1 MQRSVGAL
9 TLCFAAAFAH
19 GFVLAPHRLA
29 SVARPPPRAV
39 AVQQATAPRTVVV
52 TDMDETLIASKSTGY
67 IIQFLVNYGAFLRLA
82 VSLPFAAVR
91 QPRSP
96 AGAPQAAT
104 PCPTGA
110 HRRLAAPRRL
120 ARSSSPSPRSRG
132 RWRCGSCTGWRSAA
146 STSRA
151 RVASPPSS

>member
-1 MQRSVGAL
+1 MRSDLRVL
-9 TLCFAAAFAH
+9 TICCAAACGH
-19 GFVLAPHRLA
+19 GFVLAPHRMA

-91 QPRSP
+91 QQLAR
-96 AGAPQAAT
+96 GRPQAAGT
-104 PCPTGA
+104 CPTSA
-110 HRRLAAPRRL
+110 HAARLSCL
-120 ARSSSPSPRSRG
+120 VRS
-132 RWRCGSCTGWRSAA
+132 
-146 STSRA
+146 
-151 RVASPPSS
+151 